1 MDGANKRSDG
11 GRNRSGG
18 MNLKCCSGN
27 INGGVGNGSSKVSTT
42 VPFKTIQ
49 ILKITAHIN
58 ANPLIY

>member
-27 INGGVGNGSSKVSTT
+27 INGGVGNGSSKVEEW
-42 VPFKTIQ
+42 
-49 ILKITAHIN
+49 IN
-58 ANPLIY
+58 G